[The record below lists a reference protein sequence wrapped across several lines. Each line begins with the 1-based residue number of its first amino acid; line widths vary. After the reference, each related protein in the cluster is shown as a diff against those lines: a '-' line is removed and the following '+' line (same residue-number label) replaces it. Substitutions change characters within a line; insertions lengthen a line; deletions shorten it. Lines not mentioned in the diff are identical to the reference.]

1 MFMRIGEVFFEWRNK
16 FDETVNEA
24 LLLYDSM
31 VKFCR
36 MAMKISF
43 QEKHLIEMDVLSEK
57 IIDTFVRINQ
67 EEMMKQYKFNVTY
80 KLHKLLHYSNNVRR
94 YGPLYLS
101 SAMRYERCHQIS
113 KKYGNVMGCKSIII
127 FPLKNNDQIK

>member
-36 MAMKISF
+36 MAMKIIIINNFKIIINLSF
-43 QEKHLIEMDVLSEK
+43 QEKHLIEMDVLS
-57 IIDTFVRINQ
+57 
-67 EEMMKQYKFNVTY
+67 
-80 KLHKLLHYSNNVRR
+80 
-94 YGPLYLS
+94 
-101 SAMRYERCHQIS
+101 
-113 KKYGNVMGCKSIII
+113 
-127 FPLKNNDQIK
+127 